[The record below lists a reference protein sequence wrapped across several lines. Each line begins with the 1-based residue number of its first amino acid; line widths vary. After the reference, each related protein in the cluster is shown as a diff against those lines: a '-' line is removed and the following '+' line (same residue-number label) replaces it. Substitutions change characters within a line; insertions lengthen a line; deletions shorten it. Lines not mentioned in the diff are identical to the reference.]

1 MIVFKDIW
9 INILT
14 VNQKNI
20 NSLDPDELDFI
31 SIEIIEC
38 LWNNFENKLYNCWQK
53 HLNIIKFLIIK
64 TNKKY

>member
-20 NSLDPDELDFI
+20 NSLDLDELDFI
-31 SIEIIEC
+31 FIEIIEC
-38 LWNNFENKLYNCWQK
+38 L
-53 HLNIIKFLIIK
+53 
-64 TNKKY
+64 

>member
-31 SIEIIEC
+31 FIVK
-38 LWNNFENKLYNCWQK
+38 N
-53 HLNIIKFLIIK
+53 
-64 TNKKY
+64 